1 MGCTFNKAELIHS
14 KTSHLPTNMFIRTK
28 EGYSIPLKFYNREKD
43 YTILYCH
50 GATED
55 YKSACHWI
63 ENNLIP
69 LDLVNVLVF
78 DYCAS
83 QELNDNVNESCIY
96 IDCEAVLW
104 FITDCLRLTKRKI
117 ILFGKCIGAGV
128 ALYLAE
134 RYPDMAG
141 LVMMSCLTYSLRT
154 SYKFKISFPR
164 DFYPSPELVKKI
176 QCPLMFIH
184 GAQDQVTNFRYV
196 KDFYESA
203 RNSNKK
209 LVGVEGGHELEGN
222 EVLNGIKEFLEKMH
236 I

>member
-1 MGCTFNKAELIHS
+1 M
-14 KTSHLPTNMFIRTK
+14 
-28 EGYSIPLKFYNREKD
+28 
-43 YTILYCH
+43 
-50 GATED
+50 
-55 YKSACHWI
+55 
-63 ENNLIP
+63 P
-69 LDLVNVLVF
+69 LDLFNVLVF
-78 DYCAS
+78 EYCAS
-83 QELNDNVNESCIY
+83 QELNENVNESCIY

-104 FITDCLRLTKRKI
+104 FITDSLRLTKRKI

-141 LVMMSCLTYSLRT
+141 LIMMSCLTYSLRT

-184 GAQDQVTNFRYV
+184 GSQDQITSFRHV
-196 KDFYESA
+196 KDFYDSA
-203 RNSNKK
+203 RNLNKK
-209 LVGVEGGHELEGN
+209 LVCIEGGHELEGI
-222 EVLNGIKEFLEKMH
+222 EVLNGIKEFLEKIH